1 MNDMAPML
9 KTEVETGEERRA
21 AERPRRGWARLL
33 SGLGVLALLAS
44 GLALRRVALPAAT
57 ARRDGG
63 NPSSA

>member
-44 GLALRRVALPAAT
+44 GLALRGAT
-57 ARRDGG
+57 
-63 NPSSA
+63 SSNSTT